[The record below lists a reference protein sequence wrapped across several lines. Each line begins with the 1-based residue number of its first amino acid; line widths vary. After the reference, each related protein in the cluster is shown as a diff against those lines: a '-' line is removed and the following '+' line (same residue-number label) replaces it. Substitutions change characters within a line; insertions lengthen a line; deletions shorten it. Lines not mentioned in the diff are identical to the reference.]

1 MSQSASSAAAPPSI
15 SEKATRPD
23 VLWVNHKDQILIK
36 VVVARACDVQ
46 CTFDKKAFTVICKS
60 KESGSKIYGVSH
72 GLFAPVDA
80 ARCSFEVLAD
90 CIDLRLQKMGTKVQS
105 ADEWPRLTTEAIKSP
120 KIQIDWCA
128 SASVCDGSHFLFLE
142 HSFIIRRFL

>member
-36 VVVARACDVQ
+36 VVVARASDVQ

-60 KESGSKIYGVSH
+60 KESGSKIYGVSY
-72 GLFAPVDA
+72 GLFASIDA

-90 CIDLRLQKMGTKVQS
+90 CIDVRLQKLGTAKVTS
-105 ADEWPRLTTEAIKSP
+105 AEDWPRLTTEAIKSP

-128 SASVCDGSHFLFLE
+128 SALAF
-142 HSFIIRRFL
+142 